1 MNAFRTL
8 RCIGALL
15 VGFALVTA
23 VGCDNSPTRP
33 AGIAAVRLSLN
44 ASVVA
49 AAGAV
54 VDATVSYTP
63 PGGGAATILAQNSV
77 VVTTAGADA
86 SFSLTADVATCVR
99 QAPRGSACAIDLVV
113 RLTRDG
119 SVLDQSTQRIS
130 VAASDNVVPA
140 QAVQLN
146 EVATL
151 RVTPAT
157 ITNAEPGDSITLTA
171 TTLDRNG
178 NAVAGRA
185 ATWSVVSGG
194 VTVSATGVVRAV
206 SVGAA
211 VIRATAA
218 GRSQDVVFTVVPP
231 TVATLTLAPLDTLV
245 SSGGVITLRVVARSF
260 NGTVLT
266 GKVFTFT
273 SSAPARAAINTTGVI
288 TCLSTGT
295 STITAR
301 SADGRGGAT
310 VTATTTL
317 RCDTPSAFSS
327 SPSALSFDTEQ
338 SQPLPP
344 AKTVAITNAGGGS
357 LGTIAILLPTD
368 PFITATLDRTTA
380 PATLTVRPTTNL
392 APGVVVT
399 SLVIVTSSTAGVA
412 PATIVVTNTGRSSTL
427 AGRFSGAI
435 VNAASGVP
443 VANASVAIRRAD
455 NSLVDQVVTGID
467 GLWTSNPILAGTY
480 NVVVTAT
487 GFQVG
492 QIFNQTVVVGPT
504 VPVTPLTRLQLVL
517 VSSGTGI
524 ISGTVADAT
533 GNFTENGVTLQLRA
547 GVFNTTGTVLA
558 TATSNANGFYSFA
571 TQPNGSYT
579 VRASKV
585 GYADGVVIVT
595 VVAGNVTAPVVFIS
609 PADQNVVWRFVL
621 SWGATPSDLDA
632 HLTGPILNSA
642 TRFQVYFFSPGSST
656 ADPFATLDV
665 DQTAGFGPET
675 ITITRQIP
683 GVYRYYV
690 NNYSGESA
698 LRASTAR
705 VDVYQGNTLV
715 RQFFPPQQD
724 GNYWSVFEIN
734 GTTITPLNSIGSVE
748 PTVAPPSPST
758 QSIDS
763 AAARAAAEWR
773 SLAPWLWT
781 KQKR

>member
-15 VGFALVTA
+15 VGFALITA
-23 VGCDNSPTRP
+23 VGCDNSPTGS
-33 AGIAAVRLSLN
+33 AGSATVRLSLN

-54 VDATVSYTP
+54 VDAAVSYTP
-63 PGGGAATILAQNSV
+63 PGGGTTTILAQNSV
-77 VVTTAGADA
+77 VVTTSGADA
-86 SFSLTADVATCVR
+86 SLSLTANVATCVR
-99 QAPRGSACAIDLVV
+99 QAPRGSACAIDLAV

-119 SVLDQSTQRIS
+119 VVLDQSTQRIN
-130 VAASDNVVPA
+130 VAASDNLVAA

-146 EVATL
+146 EVAAL

-194 VTVSATGVVRAV
+194 ATVSATGVVRAV
-206 SVGAA
+206 SPGAA

-218 GRSQDVVFTVVPP
+218 GRTQDVVFTVGPP
-231 TVATLTLAPLDTLV
+231 TVATLTVAPLDTLV
-245 SSGGVITLRVVARSF
+245 SSGGVITLRVVARSS
-260 NGTVLT
+260 NGTLLT

-273 SSAPARAAINTTGVI
+273 SSASAIAAINTTGVI
-288 TCLSTGT
+288 TCLSAGT

-310 VTATTTL
+310 ITATTTL
-317 RCDTPSAFSS
+317 RCDTPPAFSA

-338 SQPLPP
+338 NQPLPP
-344 AKTVAITNAGGGS
+344 AKTVAITNAAGGS
-357 LGTIAILLPTD
+357 LGTVAIVVPID
-368 PFITATLDRTTA
+368 PFITATLDRSTA

-392 APGVVVT
+392 APGAVVT
-399 SLVIVTSSTAGVA
+399 SLVVVTSSTSGVA
-412 PATIVVTNTGRSSTL
+412 PRTIIVTNTGRASTL
-427 AGRFSGAI
+427 TGRFSGAI
-435 VNAASGVP
+435 VNAASGAP
-443 VANASVAIRRAD
+443 VANANVAIRRAD
-455 NSLVDQVVTGID
+455 NSLVDQIVSGSD

-480 NVVVTAT
+480 NVVVTAP

-492 QIFNQTVVVGPT
+492 QIFNQSVVVGPT

-517 VSSGTGI
+517 ISSGTGI

-533 GNFTENGVTLQLRA
+533 GNFAENNVTLQLRA
-547 GVFNTTGTVLA
+547 GVFNTTGPALA
-558 TATSNANGFYSFA
+558 TTTSNSNGFYAFPA
-571 TQPNGSYT
+571 QPNGSYT
-579 VRASKV
+579 ILASKT
-585 GYADGVVIVT
+585 GYADGVAIAT
-595 VVAGNVTAPVVFIS
+595 VVSGNVTAPKVFIS
-609 PADQNVVWRFVL
+609 PAGQNVVWRFVL

-632 HLTGPILNSA
+632 HLTGPIVNSA
-642 TRFQVYFFSPGSST
+642 TRFHVYFASTGSST
-656 ADPFATLDV
+656 STPFVTLDV
-665 DQTAGFGPET
+665 DQTLGFGPET
-675 ITITRQIP
+675 ITMSQQFP

-690 NNYSGESA
+690 HNFSGEST
-698 LRASTAR
+698 LRVSTAR

-724 GNYWSVFEIN
+724 GDYWSVFEIS

-748 PTVAPPSPST
+748 PTIAPPPPAT
-758 QSIDS
+758 ENIDS

-773 SLAPWLWT
+773 SLAPWLWI